1 MPIAAIKD
9 RLDRLLNESGVHL
22 HENFQMFKNGHFK
35 CKDYLFTCLHNPDVP
50 YDNNAS
56 ERGISKIKVKQKV
69 SGCFR
74 TEQGTDTFMS
84 VHSAAGTRQN

>member
-56 ERGISKIKVKQKV
+56 ERGIRKIEVKQKIRRLKATL
-69 SGCFR
+69 SDKRMGIKR
-74 TEQGTDTFMS
+74 LS
-84 VHSAAGTRQN
+84 